1 MRAFGQ
7 FELSYVSRL
16 RGTLSDKATLQASEI
31 TEV

>member
-1 MRAFGQ
+1 MRAFGH

-16 RGTLSDKATLQASEI
+16 RGTLSGKAKSQASEI